1 VSLIWC
7 IRRGNQRGFQ
17 NELAA
22 CVACNCSK
30 RKTCKPYAD
39 LPAKALIAA
48 QAEAG
53 GNGHEVTGAMPLFA
67 HAMQKNKS
75 G

>member
-1 VSLIWC
+1 MSRIWC
-7 IRRGNQRGFQ
+7 TRQGKQRGFQ

-22 CVACNCSK
+22 CVACNCNK

-39 LPAKALIAA
+39 LPAQTLIAA

-53 GNGHEVTGAMPLFA
+53 RNGHEVTGAMPLFA
-67 HAMQKNKS
+67 HALQQKS